1 MKKIAS
7 LSIAALLGTSAL
19 AVPAFAGEDGKS
31 AGDWM
36 VRGRII
42 AVQGDESSTISVIG
56 GDAEVSTEVVPEL
69 DFSYFFTDNL
79 AVELILATTKH
90 DVEAK
95 STGLGTV
102 DLGSVWVL
110 PPTLTLQYHFDP
122 KGDISPYVGA
132 GVNYTMFY
140 NEDLPAAIVTDI
152 DYDDSFGW
160 ALQAGVDFKT
170 NDTWY
175 FNVDVKKLFLST
187 DVSIN
192 GGAIKADV
200 DLDPW
205 VFGIGFGRL
214 F

>member
-7 LSIAALLGTSAL
+7 LSIAALLGTTAL
-19 AVPAFAGEDGKS
+19 AVPAFAGEGGKS
-31 AGDWM
+31 AGDLM

-42 AVQGDESSTISVIG
+42 AVQGDESSTIGVIG
-56 GDAEVSTEVVPEL
+56 GHAEVSTEIVPEL
-69 DFSYFFTDNL
+69 DFSYFLTDNL

-90 DVEAK
+90 DVDAK
-95 STGLGTV
+95 ATDLGNV

-140 NEDLPAAIVTDI
+140 NEDLPAAVVTDI

-175 FNVDVKKLFLST
+175 FNVDVKKLFLNT

-192 GGAIKADV
+192 GGAITADV